1 MTIANRFNQHPD
13 NFERRA
19 RNAFWISGIF
29 FVTLAIVVV
38 ATLIETL
45 NTSAWQLY
53 GVSGLAIIY
62 CLLTILSLTLS
73 RRYPERAMLT
83 LAAGGGLVIIAISS
97 LLAHVGV
104 ALAFILITTAVLI
117 TALTLNKVWGFRIIV
132 TAAAAALVT
141 ILLHYFAPVT
151 QLSLDSARTVILI
164 LYATLLIPLLILITP
179 QYAHFTLRAKLI
191 LLCILVALIPL
202 AFSLQLNFMIA
213 KVVVFDPVT
222 AMISL
227 ESIVDNALLTGIGIL
242 ALAALLAVLALKAL
256 IAPIKRLHTIIDKV
270 KSGNFYTDARIESND
285 EIGALALTINQMTD
299 QLRGIWVGLEQRTAD
314 RTRASALSAAV
325 SRRLATITDPNQ
337 LLTEIAVLLREAFN
351 YYHVQ
356 VCLLDHKREN
366 LVIAGGTGEVGR
378 VMLEQGY
385 QRPLGQ
391 DPLGRGAS
399 QNQVVHIADVSRD
412 PTWLPNPLLPD
423 TKVELVVPIALG
435 DRVLGVFDI
444 HKNSPGNIRQEDIE
458 LIQSIGNQ
466 MAIALRNAQSL
477 AQIQALANQLA
488 VFNTISQKIQAL
500 TDPTTALQ
508 TAAAELGPALK
519 GARVSL
525 RLTTDSSTG
534 VQLNAPSPAT
544 SDSSTGVQLNAP
556 TLAFPINVYAQ
567 PVAEFLIEGLTN
579 LNESTSLI
587 NAVTTQLSLHLE
599 KLRCTQH
606 VQTALAEV
614 QALTTASQQFN
625 SVSSLADILQV
636 AAAPAI
642 GSGANDALLF
652 IFDHDSVGQPEW
664 MEVRANWVRAGSFA
678 IPVGVRFFAA
688 SHPAHALWLTES
700 AVPAFVGDIQSDER
714 LAPGLRNA
722 YSQLDIHATAFLPL
736 VQNKNWVG
744 LLVLNWPGS
753 HPFTESE
760 KRLYQSLAAQAAL
773 AVHHHLLIG
782 QTQVAV
788 AESDQLYHASRSL
801 TSATA
806 LQDIVAEVASNLP
819 IPAVNRAVLLT
830 FTQTSNGETATAQV
844 VSNWHNGRGAPPAR
858 IDTEFAIRA
867 AANKKIFL
875 RTEPSYYDDA
885 QLDSS
890 IDPTLRAIF
899 TEQQVRGLAV
909 LPLWSGNLPL
919 GCLLIESDEA
929 HHFTD
934 NEVRPFISLA
944 RQMAVV
950 MENRRLLQQSQ
961 EAFAETETLYKASA
975 LLNSAANIAEALRAL
990 IQTAINTG
998 AIAGGLLKFELD
1010 ANAQPQTG
1018 IVAAT
1023 WDHAGRAAFPVGARL
1038 PLADFSISK
1047 IWIDHPGIPI
1057 FLSDVVA
1064 DPRVDSTTAEVF
1076 EQLQARSAIWLPLAI
1091 DRRWVGLA
1099 YVAWREPREFS
1110 PREQRLFESLS
1121 GLAATLLEK
1130 FLLLEHTRKQAER
1143 ESVINLINQ
1152 KIQSATSIDGAV
1164 QTAVRELGQAL
1175 KARRTV
1181 VELAGAQSRPNG
1193 K

>member
-29 FVTLAIVVV
+29 FVTLAIGVI

-53 GVSGLAIIY
+53 GVSGLAIVY

-83 LAAGGGLVIIAISS
+83 LTAGGGLVIIAISS

-117 TALTLNKVWGFRIIV
+117 TALTLNKAWGFRIIV
-132 TAAAAALVT
+132 TAAAAALVA

-164 LYATLLIPLLILITP
+164 LYTTLLIPLLILITP

-213 KVVVFDPVT
+213 KVVVVDPAT

-227 ESIVDNALLTGIGIL
+227 ESIVDNALLTGIGIM

-356 VCLLDHKREN
+356 ICLLDHQREN

-391 DPLGRGAS
+391 GPLGRSAS

-477 AQIQALANQLA
+477 AQTQALANQLS

-519 GARVSL
+519 GARVSW
-525 RLTTDSSTG
+525 RL
-534 VQLNAPSPAT
+534 T
-544 SDSSTGVQLNAP
+544 SDSSTGSQLNAP

-567 PVAEFLIEGLTN
+567 PVAEFLVEGLTH

-614 QALTTASQQFN
+614 QTLTTASQQFN
-625 SVSSLADILQV
+625 SLSSLADILQV

-700 AVPAFVGDIQSDER
+700 AAPAFVGDIQSDER

-753 HPFTESE
+753 HSFTESE

-773 AVHHHLLIG
+773 AVHHQLLIG
-782 QTQVAV
+782 QTQAAV

-844 VSNWHNGRGAPPAR
+844 VSNWHNGRGTPPAR
-858 IDTEFAIRA
+858 IDTEFDIRA

-875 RTEPSYYDDA
+875 RTEPSYYEDA

-909 LPLWSGNLPL
+909 LPLWSANLPL

-934 NEVRPFISLA
+934 NEVRPFTSLA

-950 MENRRLLQQSQ
+950 MENRRLLHQSQ
-961 EAFAETETLYKASA
+961 EAFAETETFYKASA

-1023 WDHAGRAAFPVGARL
+1023 WDHAGRAIFPVGARL
-1038 PLADFSISK
+1038 PLADFAISK

-1143 ESVINLINQ
+1143 ESVINLISQ
-1152 KIQSATSIDGAV
+1152 KIQSATTIDGAV

-1175 KARRTV
+1175 KTRRTV